1 MPRDMSGGYI
11 VLAFTH
17 AYSGR
22 IATLEGACGSDKSKL
37 EGVHKHTKFVKQLL
51 RPFARR
57 TLVQTASSLLG
68 RHSDAV
74 CMA

>member
-22 IATLEGACGSDKSKL
+22 IATLEGVCGSDESKL
-37 EGVHKHTKFVKQLL
+37 EGVHKHTKL
-51 RPFARR
+51 
-57 TLVQTASSLLG
+57 
-68 RHSDAV
+68 
-74 CMA
+74 